1 MNSRPTTPS
10 IPATGDLADL
20 LACPPHLLDVTLDQ
34 LRTLLVVRETGAA
47 LPAARA
53 LNREQSSVA
62 KQLDTLNR
70 IFRAVAGESLV
81 VKQGR
86 GQDMLFTPTGQAV
99 AQLADA
105 SLTDWLSGVQDWR
118 RRLGRTIAVGTT
130 EFTLEFLGRVWQRIE
145 PQFAALE
152 VDLKVRHVRTKD
164 FWTALDSTAVDLIL
178 GGLATTA
185 GGLDVPDRYE
195 FVEWHREGLAL
206 LTNMTTRELPVP
218 TVDRDRFAHLPL
230 LVPSGGVIT
239 DFVARWFGPE
249 WHERLNVVATID
261 DVYYGLALLR
271 SDLVRG
277 CMIASRSIAQGATDG
292 RLPGKRDFRVI
303 ELADDFQP
311 RLELVSG
318 AFARA
323 ADRKK
328 YTSAHP
334 INLLWDALTQ
344 EASALDRTDWG
355 RM

>member
-1 MNSRPTTPS
+1 MNVPKKSPS
-10 IPATGDLADL
+10 IPATGHLADL
-20 LACPPHLLDVTLDQ
+20 LACPPHLLDLTLDQ

-53 LNREQSSVA
+53 LGREQSSVA

-70 IFRAVAGESLV
+70 IFRQVAGETLV

-86 GQDMLFTPTGQAV
+86 GQDTLFTPTGQAV
-99 AQLADA
+99 AELATA
-105 SLTDWLSGVQDWR
+105 SLAGWLAGVQDWR
-118 RRLGRTIAVGTT
+118 RRLGRTLAVGTT
-130 EFTLEFLGRVWQRIE
+130 EFTLEFLGRVWPRIE
-145 PQFAALE
+145 LQFASLE
-152 VDLKVRHVRTKD
+152 VDLKIRHVRTKD

-185 GGLDVPDRYE
+185 GTLDVPDRYE
-195 FVEWHREGLAL
+195 FIEWHREGLAL
-206 LTNMTTRELPVP
+206 LTNLTVRELPIP
-218 TVDRDRFAHLPL
+218 TVDRDRFARIPL

-239 DFVARWFGPE
+239 DFLARWFGPE
-249 WHERLNVVATID
+249 WHERLDVVATID

-271 SDLVRG
+271 SGLVHG
-277 CMIASRSIAQGATDG
+277 CMIASRSVAQGATDG

-328 YTSAHP
+328 YAAAHP
-334 INLLWDALTQ
+334 INLLWEALRQ
-344 EASALDRTDWG
+344 EASAPDRTDWG
-355 RM
+355 RT